1 MRQSSLIAALGV
13 LVLLAA
19 LAAWFFLR
27 PAQSGP
33 VNAAGSTGGFS
44 ADHETDP
51 LKQPANDAS
60 RLPINAPDGTNPEST
75 DPESTDEPGE
85 GQWLLCGRISITPE
99 LARLMP
105 APEEWMAE
113 AQIQYLAD
121 GREPD
126 NALSFYVEMD
136 EQRAFR
142 EIVDSSEFAIEE
154 DALLPPGKWQLLYA
168 DGGDSAP
175 SLSALDEIELPDL
188 KGIVIPT
195 ISGRVVDFG
204 TVTIGVDEFFYQK
217 VILTGRIMHSSGR
230 PLAFSGIHNLEG
242 RFNETEDWS
251 WEIYGDF
258 FTAVD
263 GTFCAVTWLDHPS
276 DLSRLPKYTWSME
289 MTDEVEWAGAT
300 SGNAALGQPA
310 WNGRVANFGDI
321 TLAGALVEIT
331 LKCDFE
337 TSVDADGK
345 LLISRW
351 GDYDGDYV
359 NISFEGADYRD
370 VRVFPQ
376 PHTTVTVLPEGRYIW
391 TASPTSAGFY
401 PFFSGLLLAR
411 EGQAYKIEL
420 DLSQFPS
427 VPLLVT
433 GVEPVPGGCLI
444 DWEVMRAEKAIGNGS
459 FYYGED
465 PRVPLVEGCE
475 TTVFARCEGFKEA
488 SAVARPGMTKLE
500 VKLEEDDRPKA
511 TLVVVVPVFPEGTT
525 PDDLLAVIHVTLP
538 EGAVTCK
545 APDAPLERS
554 FVLHDFGAC
563 TVTLRGGQA
572 WGYAGGV
579 LSGPVEFEIA
589 AGETKR
595 VKLPP
600 IAAPPWSKP
609 INSINVRAKTSGHP
623 MTLTAHLR
631 YKELADPVNES
642 MTDGGNVSVRGVPV
656 AITDGREDYPVL
668 FTPGEDGQATLSF
681 DFPHNIE
688 LRLTRAGK
696 PVDEF
701 QVSATTLDVVA
712 PHLSA
717 QCEVFTNNGIAK
729 LWVPR
734 GRVNLD
740 MRINGVTVCSQ
751 QAEVIPGQVLQ
762 VEAGS
767 ALLQL
772 TLELADESYDP
783 YASDTDAPP
792 LWTLQLLEEDGNWYD
807 YSALSAAVTFML
819 DAGKYRVVPWNGGE
833 NVEIELSE
841 DRTVRLPE
849 IATPKFG
856 AVVLKFDVA
865 SLGDAYAEANFY
877 YQMTDKLKPGER
889 WIEERWT
896 TSSLVPDGFKLS
908 GMPLD
913 ADIAVWG
920 SVWVEDDGEGF
931 ELMLRP
937 LQLRI
942 TKDGQQ
948 VEAYIRRGV
957 ELDEEWYGLDARWVT
972 PVENLTR
979 ELGESALPG
988 RNELAVYRDE
998 EIVFR
1003 DWVIIPETSSEPF
1016 KIPDALRRELESR
1029 ELIEP
1034 REEE

>member
-1 MRQSSLIAALGV
+1 LS
-13 LVLLAA
+13 
-19 LAAWFFLR
+19 
-27 PAQSGP
+27 
-33 VNAAGSTGGFS
+33 
-44 ADHETDP
+44 
-51 LKQPANDAS
+51 K
-60 RLPINAPDGTNPEST
+60 LP
-75 DPESTDEPGE
+75 
-85 GQWLLCGRISITPE
+85 Q
-99 LARLMP
+99 
-105 APEEWMAE
+105 
-113 AQIQYLAD
+113 
-121 GREPD
+121 
-126 NALSFYVEMD
+126 
-136 EQRAFR
+136 
-142 EIVDSSEFAIEE
+142 
-154 DALLPPGKWQLLYA
+154 
-168 DGGDSAP
+168 
-175 SLSALDEIELPDL
+175 
-188 KGIVIPT
+188 
-195 ISGRVVDFG
+195 
-204 TVTIGVDEFFYQK
+204 
-217 VILTGRIMHSSGR
+217 
-230 PLAFSGIHNLEG
+230 
-242 RFNETEDWS
+242 
-251 WEIYGDF
+251 
-258 FTAVD
+258 
-263 GTFCAVTWLDHPS
+263 
-276 DLSRLPKYTWSME
+276 YTWSME
-289 MTDEVEWAGAT
+289 LTDEVDWAGAT

-310 WNGRVANFGDI
+310 WNGRIANFGDI
-321 TLAGALVEIT
+321 TLTGALVEIT

-345 LLISRW
+345 LLLSRW
-351 GDYDGDYV
+351 GDYNGDYV

-376 PHTTVTVLPEGRYIW
+376 PHATVTVLPEGRYIW
-391 TASPTSAGFY
+391 NAWPSSEGFY
-401 PFFSGLLLAR
+401 PYLSGLLLAR

-420 DLSQFPS
+420 ELNPYPSIPLVVHASSDGDLHNC
-427 VPLLVT
+427 LVSWYANRD
-433 GVEPVPGGCLI
+433 GKEIGSGSYHYG
-444 DWEVMRAEKAIGNGS
+444 AES
-459 FYYGED
+459 
-465 PRVPLVEGCE
+465 RVPVVEGCE
-475 TTVFARCEGFKEA
+475 TAVTVRCEGFKDA
-488 SAVARPGMTKLE
+488 GGAARPGMAKLE
-500 VKLEEDDRPKA
+500 LTLEKDNIPTA
-511 TLVVVVPVFPEGTT
+511 TLVVVIPKYPEGLTQDELRAT
-525 PDDLLAVIHVTLP
+525 VHLRQKETAQTSESSAWGTEGVECTFTLH
-538 EGAVTCK
+538 EFSAGK
-545 APDAPLERS
+545 
-554 FVLHDFGAC
+554 
-563 TVTLRGGQA
+563 VTLRGGQQ
-572 WGYAGGV
+572 WGYPGGV
-579 LSGPVEFEIA
+579 LSGPIEFEIA

-595 VKLPP
+595 IELPP
-600 IAAPPWSKP
+600 ISAPPWSKP
-609 INSINVRAKTSGHP
+609 VTGINVTARTSGRP
-623 MTLTAHLR
+623 MTLDAFLR
-631 YKELADPVNES
+631 YKDLADPVNES
-642 MTDGGNVSVRGVPV
+642 LSDGGDLPVRGV
-656 AITDGREDYPVL
+656 ASGITDGREDYPVQ
-668 FTPGEDGQATLSF
+668 FTPGDNGQATLTI
-681 DFPHNIE
+681 DLPHTIE
-688 LRLTRAGK
+688 VTLSRAGK
-696 PVDEF
+696 PVEEF
-701 QVSATTLDVVA
+701 QVSASTLDVTPPDLAV
-712 PHLSA
+712 
-717 QCEVFTNNGIAK
+717 QCDVFTSDGVAK

-783 YASDTDAPP
+783 YASDIDAPP

-877 YQMTDKLKPGER
+877 YQMTDKLKRGER